1 VNSYE
6 TARQRIRD
14 SGRSGGRTWLVTGAA
29 GFIGSHLVENLLR
42 LEQKVVGLD
51 NFATGKRENLQHIRA
66 SVGDAAWKNFRFI
79 EGDIRSIDACK
90 RACMGAD
97 VVLHQAALG
106 SVPRSI
112 DDPIASSETNVM
124 GFINM
129 QVAARDAGVQR
140 FVYASSSAVYGDHP
154 TLPKVEAVT
163 GRAMSPYGLTKWVN
177 ELYADVFAVCYG
189 FKSIGLRYFNV
200 FGARQDPN
208 GAYASVIPAWIGAL
222 VRGQVPY
229 INGDGTAARD
239 FCHIDNV
246 VQANLLAAT
255 VEDPL
260 ALGQAYNIAL
270 GDQTSLNDLYTLIRT
285 EVARR
290 FPEASGIEAVH
301 REPRKGD
308 LMFSRADTSKAQRLL
323 GYGPSVRIM
332 EGLQK
337 TVDWYADNLSPVMEE
352 RKVAHG

>member
-6 TARQRIRD
+6 TAQQRIR
-14 SGRSGGRTWLVTGAA
+14 SQGRTWLVTGAA

-42 LEQKVVGLD
+42 LEQHVVGLD
-51 NFATGKRENLQHIRA
+51 NFATGKRENLAHIRA
-66 SVGDAAWKNFRFI
+66 AVGESASKNFRFI

-90 RACMGAD
+90 RACMGVD

-129 QVAARDAGVQR
+129 QVAARDAGVKR

-154 TLPKVEAVT
+154 TLPKVEAIT

-177 ELYADVFAVCYG
+177 ELYADVFDVCYG
-189 FKSIGLRYFNV
+189 FKSIGMRYFNV

-222 VRGQVPY
+222 LRGQSPY
-229 INGDGTAARD
+229 VNGDGTAARD

-270 GDQTSLNDLYTLIRT
+270 GDQTSLLELYDMIRT
-285 EVARR
+285 QLARR
-290 FPEASGIEAVH
+290 LPQVSGVGAVH

-308 LMFSRADTSKAQRLL
+308 IAFSRADISKAQRLL
-323 GYGPSVRIM
+323 GYRPSVRIM

-337 TVDWYADNLSPVMEE
+337 TVDWYADNLAPVMEE